1 MAERT
6 VLVTG
11 ATGLLGCA
19 LVPALRAAG
28 WRVVAHG
35 HRAAADVQADLSVAA
50 EARALLDRVAPDVIV
65 HLAALTDVDA
75 CEREP
80 QRAYRLNV
88 LPVQTLAH
96 WVRQS
101 RPGCHLVHVSTD
113 QVYDGPG
120 PHTEDAVCITNTYA
134 FSKIAS
140 EIAAGAVGATVLR
153 TNFYGPSGLPGRRSF
168 SDWLHVSLSTGTSIQ
183 VFDDVRFNPMA
194 IDSLCGVIERAA
206 QVRPAGVFNLGAR
219 DGTTGGMSKADF
231 AYAYAAAAGLPTTT
245 MRRSVSTALSTLAAY
260 RPKDMRMDCTRIE
273 ASLGLTLPDLAA
285 EIHRIGSL
293 QRAQA

>member
-1 MAERT
+1 MAGRT

-19 LVPALRAAG
+19 LVPVLRAAG

-35 HRAAADVQADLSVAA
+35 HRAAADVQADLSVVA
-50 EARALLDRVAPDVIV
+50 EALALLDRVAPDVIV
-65 HLAALTDVDA
+65 NLAALTDVDA

-88 LPVQTLAH
+88 LPVQTLAQ

-101 RPGCHLVHVSTD
+101 RPACHLVHVSTD

-140 EIAAGAVGATVLR
+140 EIAAGSTGATVLR
-153 TNFYGPSGLPGRRSF
+153 TNFYGPSMLPGRRSF
-168 SDWLHVSLSTGTSIQ
+168 SDWLQASLSSGTAIQ

-194 IDSLCGVIERAA
+194 IDSLCSVIERVVE
-206 QVRPAGVFNLGAR
+206 VRPAGTFNLGAR
-219 DGTTGGMSKADF
+219 GGMSKADF
-231 AYAYAAAAGLPTTT
+231 AYAYAAAAGLPTAT

-260 RPKDMRMDCTRIE
+260 RPKDMRMDCARIE
-273 ASLGLTLPDLAA
+273 ATLGLALPELAL
-285 EIHRIGSL
+285 EIQRIASKHHV
-293 QRAQA
+293 QA